1 MYKIAK
7 IGAIFLGA
15 VAVLLWIL
23 LFSTANVDD
32 INNAPMNWLFVLAYL
47 LIGFTALSAV
57 VSGAKNIVSNPKA
70 LKKTLIYT
78 GAFIVIV
85 GLAYAF
91 AGGEGIEKW
100 ISAGLI
106 ALYILVLVA
115 VAALIASNVKN
126 ALIK

>member
-7 IGAIFLGA
+7 IGAIVLGA

-23 LFSTANVDD
+23 LSFTTDENNID
-32 INNAPMNWLFVLAYL
+32 NAPMNWLFVLAYL
-47 LIGFTALSAV
+47 LMGLTALSAV
-57 VSGAKNIVSNPKA
+57 VSGAKNILSNPKA

-78 GAFIVIV
+78 GAFVVIM
-85 GLAYAF
+85 GLAYIF
-91 AGGEGIEKW
+91 AGGEGTEKLV
-100 ISAGLI
+100 STGLI
-106 ALYILVLVA
+106 AFYILALVA